1 MIKYRSLNAHLLGT
15 RGMAVESDT
24 GALLNDNGEQA
35 IATPNLVDRPAVCDC
50 ASNTEK
56 MVKIICWSS
65 LGSIMIKEKGGRRGG
80 DSTGKATCCQ
90 SDCPS
95 STHADPSG
103 SRRELTPTGDF
114 LTSTCT
120 P

>member
-15 RGMAVESDT
+15 RGMAVESGT
-24 GALLNDNGEQA
+24 GVRLNDNGEQA

-65 LGSIMIKEKGGRRGG
+65 LGSIMIKEKGGRQGEV
-80 DSTGKATCCQ
+80 TQQEKPPAVKATAQ
-90 SDCPS
+90 VPRTQ
-95 STHADPSG
+95 THLVAG
-103 SRRELTPTGDF
+103 EN
-114 LTSTCT
+114 
-120 P
+120 